1 MTEQVKTKPERTPE
15 QQATHDKENQ
25 MKDPNEDTAFEQFC
39 QKMLDAK
46 SLKEEVATVEGTP
59 KDERFKVLFN
69 LMAAVIPPPLVP
81 EVMFVLA
88 RVAIAAKTG
97 ELKPDQIPDIPEELA
112 VVAMR
117 TVARASLDELKNG
130 GN

>member
-1 MTEQVKTKPERTPE
+1 
-15 QQATHDKENQ
+15 
-25 MKDPNEDTAFEQFC
+25 MKDPNEDTAFEQFR
-39 QKMLDAK
+39 QKVLDAKPDAK
-46 SLKEEVATVEGTP
+46 SLGKSLRDEMMAAIESTP
-59 KDERFKVLFN
+59 KDERIKTLFY
-69 LMAAVIPPPLVP
+69 LMATTIPQQLVP

-88 RVAIAAKTG
+88 SVAIAVKTG

-117 TVARASLDELKNG
+117 TIARASLDELKNG